1 MVFHCTTLI
10 IKRVDI
16 LWYNKHVLTYVLI
29 FFVQNPIN
37 TIKSIEVSEM
47 AVRIKFD
54 DKERERLHKM
64 TEFERDCYSK
74 GYKIVAGVD
83 EAGRGPLAGP
93 VVAAAVILGE
103 GVLIPGV
110 NDSKKLSE
118 AKREYLY
125 NEIKEKALCCSV
137 GIADEKT
144 IDEINILNAT
154 YLAMKRALEGLP
166 EKPQYILL
174 DAVTLKCVDIPQKGI
189 IKGDSL
195 SLSIAA
201 ASIIAKVERDRIVSQ
216 YDELYPQYSFSRHK
230 GYGTKEHIECIKK
243 YGLLPIHRR
252 SFTKNL

>member
-1 MVFHCTTLI
+1 
-10 IKRVDI
+10 
-16 LWYNKHVLTYVLI
+16 
-29 FFVQNPIN
+29 
-37 TIKSIEVSEM
+37 M

-54 DKERERLHKM
+54 EKEQARLYKM
-64 TEFERDCYSK
+64 TEYERDCHSK
-74 GYKIVAGVD
+74 GYKAVAGVD

-103 GVLIPGV
+103 GVLIPGI

-137 GIADEKT
+137 GIVDEAT

-154 YLAMKRALEGLP
+154 FMAMKKALQGLKT
-166 EKPQYILL
+166 KPDYILL
-174 DAVTLKCVDIPQKGI
+174 DAVTLKDVDIPQKGI
-189 IKGDSL
+189 VKGDSL

-201 ASIIAKVERDRIVSQ
+201 ASIIAKVERDRIMSR
-216 YDELYPQYSFSRHK
+216 YDEMYPQFCFGKHK
-230 GYGTKEHIECIKK
+230 GYGTKEHIDCIKK
-243 YGLLPIHRR
+243 FGLLPIHRR

>member
-1 MVFHCTTLI
+1 
-10 IKRVDI
+10 
-16 LWYNKHVLTYVLI
+16 
-29 FFVQNPIN
+29 
-37 TIKSIEVSEM
+37 M

-64 TEFERDCYSK
+64 TEFERECFSN
-74 GYKIVAGVD
+74 GYKLVAGVD
-83 EAGRGPLAGP
+83 EVGRGPLAGP

-125 NEIKEKALCCSV
+125 DEIKEKALCCSV
-137 GIADEKT
+137 GIVDEKI
-144 IDEINILNAT
+144 IDEVNILNAT
-154 YLAMKRALEGLP
+154 YIAMKKALEGLSPKP
-166 EKPQYILL
+166 EYILL
-174 DAVTLKCVDIPQKGI
+174 DAVTLKGVDILQKGI
-189 IKGDSL
+189 IKGDAL

-201 ASIIAKVERDRIVSQ
+201 ASIIAKVERDRIVSA
-216 YDELYPQYSFSRHK
+216 YDELYPNFSFSRHK
-230 GYGTKEHIECIKK
+230 GYGTSEHIECIRK